1 MDMRAKVGNQT
12 AIPDIYTGMEPTWP
26 RRRVEPDAPLI
37 RLDPGG
43 WWALVVA
50 AALVVTLIVGPLTV
64 LALSRDLDSEVTTQ
78 PDATVPD
85 AADPGAGGPAAGP
98 PG

>member
-1 MDMRAKVGNQT
+1 MRRKAGNHSGP
-12 AIPDIYTGMEPTWP
+12 PDIYSGMEPTWP

-43 WWALVVA
+43 WWVLVVA
-50 AALVVTLIVGPLTV
+50 ATLVVSLIIGPLTL
-64 LALSRDLDSEVTTQ
+64 LALYRDLDSEVTTQ
-78 PDATVPD
+78 PDATLPD
-85 AADPGAGGPAAGP
+85 APTPGAGLPAAGP

>member
-1 MDMRAKVGNQT
+1 MGMRAKVGNQT
-12 AIPDIYTGMEPTWP
+12 AVPDIYTDMEPTWP

-50 AALVVTLIVGPLTV
+50 ATLVVALIIGPLTV

-85 AADPGAGGPAAGP
+85 ARASGAGGPAAGP

>member
-1 MDMRAKVGNQT
+1 MGEKVGNQT
-12 AIPDIYTGMEPTWP
+12 ALPDIYTGMEPTWP

-37 RLDPGG
+37 RLDPSG

-50 AALVVTLIVGPLTV
+50 AALVVTLIIGPLTV

-78 PDATVPD
+78 PDTTVPD
-85 AADPGAGGPAAGP
+85 ALASGAGGPAAGP

>member
-1 MDMRAKVGNQT
+1 MGMRAKVGNQT
-12 AIPDIYTGMEPTWP
+12 AVPDIYTGMEPTWP

-50 AALVVTLIVGPLTV
+50 ATLVVALIIGPLTV

-85 AADPGAGGPAAGP
+85 ARASGAGVPAAGP